1 MNPLTFTLTKDAQG
15 TPIKGGTR
23 KSETR
28 RSGQRQTPKIGPG
41 LDGWLQTP
49 IILIAAVAVVG
60 LVALVAD
67 PTISRVAIQGL
78 IAVVFVSGLSLF
90 SGNSGVLSFAHVSF
104 MAIGAYTT
112 AFLTIPPALK
122 RSTFS
127 AMPEGL
133 HFLVDIQ
140 ASFPVAVL
148 TGGLAAAVLATV
160 TAPAVARLGGLQA
173 GIATLAILVIVFTV
187 MSNWTEVTRG
197 SSSMIG
203 LPKSTNAYWAAGVAA
218 ACIVVAWA
226 YKNSRS
232 GLQLRA
238 SREDLLASGATGIRV
253 GRHRT
258 IAWILSAFP
267 AGFAGALYAG
277 YMTTFNPRT
286 FFLTATFAF
295 IVMIVL
301 GGYLSLSGAVVGA
314 FGVAM
319 LQEVLRRLQ
328 DGAFTGGSALPP
340 GIADLLLAII
350 LLLVLVK
357 APLGLMGTKELVF
370 GRARK

>member
-1 MNPLTFTLTKDAQG
+1 MNPLTFASTKNAKG
-15 TPIKGGTR
+15 RPSKGGPP
-23 KSETR
+23 KSKPR
-28 RSGQRQTPKIGPG
+28 PSRQRQTPKIGLG
-41 LDGWLQTP
+41 LDAWLQTP
-49 IILIAAVAVVG
+49 IILIAAVAVAG

-133 HFLVDIQ
+133 NFLVDIQ

-148 TGGLAAAVLATV
+148 SGGLLAAALAIV

-203 LPKSTNAYWAAGVAA
+203 LPKSTNAFWAAGFAA
-218 ACIVVAWA
+218 VCIVVAWA

-238 SREDLLASGATGIRV
+238 SREDLLASGATGIHV

-314 FGVAM
+314 FGVAI
-319 LQEVLRRLQ
+319 LQELLRRLQ
-328 DGAFTGGSALPP
+328 DGAFTGGTALPP

-357 APLGLMGTKELVF
+357 APLGLMGTRELAF
-370 GRARK
+370 GMARK